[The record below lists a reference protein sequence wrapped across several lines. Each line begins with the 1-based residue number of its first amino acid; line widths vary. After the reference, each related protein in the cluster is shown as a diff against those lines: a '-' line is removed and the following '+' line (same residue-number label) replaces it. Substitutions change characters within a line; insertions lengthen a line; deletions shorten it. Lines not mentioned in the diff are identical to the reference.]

1 MTDIVDSTRLWALHP
16 SEMAGDL
23 ELHDATVGGVVASS
37 GGSVFKHT
45 GDGAIA
51 VFADPVAAMMAAIA
65 IQRVMGSTS
74 WTCPEPI
81 QVRVAVNTGTVV
93 ERDGDFYGSPVNR
106 VARLVSR
113 CPPGAVLVGNA
124 TATLLAESS
133 LGEVALRPAGRV
145 ELKGFGQPE
154 LVYAV
159 AAAGLGEVE
168 DLGAPAVGWLPVAE
182 ERLVGRGEELK
193 WVMATVL
200 EHPVVSIVGVGG
212 MGKTRL
218 AQEAATG
225 LAMEFADGAWWCD
238 LSVATSLDAVAYVV
252 LEALGTRQAAGRSP
266 MESIVDRLVGRRA
279 LLVMDNCAHV
289 LEAAREVAQAV
300 RASCRTVRVLATGRE
315 ALGVRGEQVIPL
327 SSLPVDDAVAL
338 FVDRANAVGA
348 NLGDEDREAVRQVC
362 VRLDGIPLAVELAA
376 ARCRSIT
383 PGEISERLTDRFRLL
398 RSGRPTSERHRTLQA
413 AVAWSYDLLTVD
425 ERELFDRMAVFA
437 DGCLVDGI
445 ATIAGLD
452 ELDALDLL
460 DALVARSMVTAV
472 ATPLGTRYRQL
483 ETLRQYAE
491 DRLVERGVI
500 GGVRDRHL
508 DWVEKLAA
516 AIGRLDGTSSVR
528 RAFLRYCAE
537 LDNIRLAVA
546 HAMDSGRTEAAKA
559 IVAEAWRFAPFRPTV
574 EMRQWF
580 DPLTGTPPW
589 TETAAQVVGVHA
601 FGAFLDAD
609 LEAMER
615 LIAAVPSEFHNK
627 VPSLMNVMWLAEAFG
642 RGDVD
647 AADAIAGAY
656 RPRTEFERFMVAN
669 QAVMAG
675 YTRMRLGDLDPG
687 LIQRTRRG
695 AADNLAGAKAT
706 GDELAI
712 AMALQCAALA
722 HFYSGGLED
731 AGALAAEAI
740 VVADSIGAGAL
751 ADAGRIALG
760 LARAGM
766 AKSGERE
773 PALVADD
780 LREAIDEARR
790 HNNRLLAAK
799 ELDAVAVLISRQD
812 PERAYLLSVLS
823 ESLLP
828 LGTLLDDETI
838 ATIDARRREELAVE
852 ARLTPLDDAIVLAL
866 DLLDRYYPRTDS
878 QADDPR

>member
-1 MTDIVDSTRLWALHP
+1 MTDIVDSTRLWAQH
-16 SEMAGDL
+16 ERDMAADL
-23 ELHDATVGGVVASS
+23 EAHDRAVRDVVERF

-51 VFADPVAAMMAAIA
+51 VFADPTAAVLAAA
-65 IQRVMGSTS
+65 EIQRVMVSTS
-74 WTCPEPI
+74 WQCPESVQI
-81 QVRVAVNTGTVV
+81 RVAVNTGTVV
-93 ERDGDFYGSPVNR
+93 ERDGDFYGPPVNR
-106 VARLVSR
+106 VARLAAR

-124 TATLLAESS
+124 TATLLMESS

-154 LVYAV
+154 PVYAV
-159 AAAGLGEVE
+159 AGDGLGEVT
-168 DLGAPAVGWLPVAE
+168 DLGAPAVGWLPVAD

-193 WVMATVL
+193 LTMTTVMD
-200 EHPVVSIVGVGG
+200 HPVVSIIGVGG

-238 LSVATSLDAVAYVV
+238 LSVATSSDAVAHVV

-266 MESIVDRLVGRRA
+266 IESITGRLAGRRA
-279 LLVMDNCAHV
+279 LLVMDNCEHV
-289 LEAAREVAQAV
+289 IEAAREVVQAV
-300 RASCRTVRVLATGRE
+300 RTSCPTVRLLATARE
-315 ALGVRGEQVIPL
+315 PLGVRGEQVIPL
-327 SSLPVDDAVAL
+327 SSLPVDDAVTL

-348 NLGDEDREAVRQVC
+348 TLGAEDREAARQVC

-376 ARCRSIT
+376 ARCRSMT
-383 PGEISERLTDRFRLL
+383 PGEINERLNDRFRLL

-413 AVAWSYDLLTVD
+413 AVAWSYDLLTVE

-437 DGCLVDGI
+437 DGSLVDGI
-445 ATIAGLD
+445 ATVAGLD

-491 DRLVERGVI
+491 DRLIERGVI
-500 GGVRDRHL
+500 GDVRDRHL
-508 DWVEKLAA
+508 DWVETVAA
-516 AIGRLDGTSSVR
+516 TMGRLDGTSSVR
-528 RAFLRYCAE
+528 VAFLRYAAE

-546 HAMDSGRTEAAKA
+546 HAVDSGRTDAAKT
-559 IVAEAWRFAPFRPTV
+559 IVADAWRFAPFRPTV

-601 FGAFLDAD
+601 FVAFLDAD
-609 LEAMER
+609 IGAMER
-615 LIAAVPSEFHNK
+615 LIAAVPSEFHDK
-627 VPSLMNVMWLAEAFG
+627 VPSLVSVMWMAEAFG
-642 RGDVD
+642 RGDVY
-647 AADAIAGAY
+647 AAEAIAGAY
-656 RPRTEFERFMVAN
+656 RPRTEFDRFMVAN

-695 AADNLAGAKAT
+695 AADNLARAKAT

-712 AMALQCAALA
+712 ALALQCAALA

-731 AGALAAEAI
+731 ACALATEAI

-751 ADAGRIALG
+751 ADAGWIALG

-780 LREAIDEARR
+780 LRQAIDEARR

-799 ELDAVAVLISRQD
+799 ELDAVAVLISHQD
-812 PERAYLLSVLS
+812 PERAYLLSLLS

-838 ATIDARRREELAVE
+838 APIDARRREELAAE

-866 DLLDRYYPRTDS
+866 DLLDRHYPRPGR
-878 QADDPR
+878 QAEVPR